1 LQFSLNCVILIIEN
15 ETYFNSIGVFFTR
28 FKIKG
33 VFILYNFGDKL
44 KECRRAKGMTLE
56 ELAFKYNRR
65 FGGGLSKG
73 TLSKYEN
80 NKQEPLVSVVT
91 NLTELLDISSDYL
104 LGRSDNPNL
113 DFNMETENNDNVYQ
127 IPVYNSVSAGLGRL
141 ADSTPKDFIPTYLPY
156 GANPEDYIRVNVSG
170 DSMSPLIDDGS
181 QILVRLQSTVD
192 NGSIAV
198 VMVDGEDAFVKKLNF
213 GRNWIELESVN
224 PYYPV
229 RRFEDSDTS
238 RVSILG
244 IVKEVTKYL

>member
-1 LQFSLNCVILIIEN
+1 M
-15 ETYFNSIGVFFTR
+15 
-28 FKIKG
+28 
-33 VFILYNFGDKL
+33 YNFGDKL
-44 KECRRAKGMTLE
+44 KECRKAKNLTLE
-56 ELAFKYNRR
+56 ELAFRYNRR
-65 FGGGLSKG
+65 FDGGMSKG

-113 DFNMETENNDNVYQ
+113 DLDTTSYGNDNIYQ
-127 IPVYNSVSAGLGRL
+127 IPVFNSVSAGFGRL
-141 ADSTPKDFIPTYLPY
+141 ADSSPDDYVPTFLPY
-156 GANPEDYIRVNVSG
+156 GADPEKYIRINVSG

-181 QILVRLQSTVD
+181 QILVHLQASVD

-198 VMVDGEDAFVKKLNF
+198 VMVDGTDAFVKRLNY
-213 GRNWIELESVN
+213 GVNWLELESIN

-229 RRFEDSDTS
+229 KRFENSDIS
-238 RVSILG
+238 RVSVLG